1 MLTLDVQAKARD
13 FYERYFTSIIPGTN
27 FEFLKHEVLI
37 AICGNGIVDTFVSRL
52 DEDEYNYLVSAVKE
66 NCYNAFNLDTLYNKL
81 TLIKVAPSEIKNEKQ
96 HEHLWLENRGLVSG
110 ELLNDPSYVFYK
122 VDLSGLSDIFKF
134 GYDEVLLVVDMQLNR
149 LAPISRA
156 LNFITLNFIQY
167 HAKENTWARPITG
180 ATSIMINFTEE
191 MVEDMGIGKQ
201 VNYHGIVS
209 HEELNNNMHLSEY
222 KDNVLLEMT
231 SLVFA
236 KAWLDAKETQ
246 DKEWVDKILT
256 TFKEIRLINIH
267 PEGSAVN
274 AKYRGGFMEDEFE
287 DLKKHFLDG
296 DITAD
301 NHNLVRIFGQV
312 AVCIMAALV
321 TEARKRNLI

>member
-37 AICGNGIVDTFVSRL
+37 AICGNVIIDTFVSRL

-66 NCYNAFNLDTLYNKL
+66 NCHTAFNLDNLYNKL
-81 TLIKVAPSEIKNEKQ
+81 TLIKVAPSEIKNEN
-96 HEHLWLENRGLVSG
+96 LWLENRGLVRG
-110 ELLNDPSYVFYK
+110 ELLDDPSYVFYK

-156 LNFITLNFIQY
+156 LNFITLNFVQY
-167 HAKENTWARPITG
+167 HAKENIWVQPITD

-191 MVEDMGIGKQ
+191 MVEDVGIGKQ

-209 HEELNNNMHLSEY
+209 NEELNNNMPLSEY
-222 KDNVLLEMT
+222 KDNVLLEMA

-274 AKYRGGFMEDEFE
+274 AKIRGGFMEYEFE

-296 DITAD
+296 DISID